1 MPPSLL
7 FLLFLAV
14 LQGLTEFLPVSSS
27 GHLVLARQLCGSESG
42 FPEDASLEVWLH
54 LGTLSAVLVYY
65 RRRVMALAQGV
76 FGFGADAPE
85 QRRLF
90 LLLLLAS
97 VPAGL
102 VGTVFEDSMSKL
114 YASSESVG
122 VALCVT
128 GCVLWASRFLRP
140 QTKTL
145 TQITVG
151 AALLIGIVQAVAI
164 TPGISRSG
172 FTIVAALALGFEVR
186 AAAAFSFLLSVP
198 AIAGA
203 SLLKVPQ
210 IFEEGQ
216 SAMPTAHL
224 GLSFALSAVVGYFA
238 LGLLVWMAKNQ
249 RLSWFAPYCWIAG
262 LFVLL

>member
-7 FLLFLAV
+7 LLLLLAV

-27 GHLVLARQLCGSESG
+27 GHLVLARHFADNEAG

-54 LGTLSAVLVYY
+54 LGTLSAVLLYY
-65 RRRVMALAQGV
+65 RRRVSALAQGV
-76 FGFGADAPE
+76 FGFGDDASA

-114 YASSESVG
+114 YASPESAG
-122 VALCVT
+122 VALCLT
-128 GCVLWASRFLRP
+128 GNALWASRFLRSR
-140 QTKTL
+140 TKTL

-151 AALLIGIVQAVAI
+151 AALLIGVSQALAI
-164 TPGISRSG
+164 IPGISRSG
-172 FTIVAALALGFEVR
+172 VTIIAALALGFEVQ
-186 AAAAFSFLLSVP
+186 AAAAFSFLLSIP

-203 SLLKVPQ
+203 ALLKVPQ
-210 IFEEGQ
+210 IFSEGQ
-216 SAMPTAHL
+216 SALPATHL

-238 LGLLVWMAKNQ
+238 LGLLVWTAKSR

-262 LFVLL
+262 LSVLL